1 MKRFKFKLDTVL
13 KVKLR
18 IESERQQQLQQTE
31 LARNAAL
38 RQLETRRTELARAIR
53 EYTAGNRRKFD
64 RTFAYYYNQYTI
76 WLGQKIK
83 EAHGHLDYCES
94 EVVKARQRLLEAA
107 KERKILDKL
116 KEKAHR
122 QYKAMELRE
131 EIKFLDE
138 LGTERFVQK
147 SRDDRGGW

>member
-1 MKRFKFKLDTVL
+1 MKQFKFKLDTVL
-13 KVKLR
+13 QVKRR
-18 IESERQQQLQQTE
+18 IESERKQQLQQAE

-38 RQLETRRTELARAIR
+38 RQLETRRTELEQAVR
-53 EYTAGNRRKFD
+53 EYEASSRRKFD
-64 RTFAYYYNQYTI
+64 RNLAYSYNQYTI

-83 EAHGHLDYCES
+83 EAHSHLNFCEG
-94 EVVKARQRLLEAA
+94 EVGKARQRLLEAA

-122 QYKAMELRE
+122 QYKAAELRE
-131 EIKFLDE
+131 EIVFLDE

-147 SRDDRGGW
+147 SRDERGGL